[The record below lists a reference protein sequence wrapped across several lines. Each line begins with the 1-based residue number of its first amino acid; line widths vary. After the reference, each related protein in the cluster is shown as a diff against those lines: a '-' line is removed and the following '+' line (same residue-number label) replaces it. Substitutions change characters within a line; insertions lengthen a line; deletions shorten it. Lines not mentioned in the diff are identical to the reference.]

1 VKIHCPCDRIAEAKV
16 VNGIVMYEHED
27 GSSCK
32 LLNRFYNN
40 KCASLAWKFA
50 KKAICNNDHEMFAI
64 YICKDNK
71 EVIQELLGHIRLANK
86 QELTQVLVFL
96 FEKNDVNPQIQKYIL
111 DSLLNEYGNTA
122 YKNIKA
128 IRNKNFMN
136 DPLLN
141 RSVLSFPAMAKSKM
155 FNIESYVNIENNT
168 AKQNIVN
175 DLARSFLLDKVMR
188 DSTLKNAI
196 KNFSR

>member
-1 VKIHCPCDRIAEAKV
+1 MKIHCPCDRTAEAKV

-27 GSSCK
+27 GSGCK

-40 KCASLAWKFA
+40 KCASLAWRFS
-50 KKAICNNDHEMFAI
+50 KKAICDNDYETFSI
-64 YICKDNK
+64 YMCKDNK
-71 EVIQELLGHIRLANK
+71 EVIHELLEYIRLAKK
-86 QELTQVLVFL
+86 QELVQVLVFL
-96 FEKNDVNPQIQKYIL
+96 FETSNVKHEIQKYVL
-111 DSLLNEYGNTA
+111 DNLLNEYGNIA

-128 IRNKNFMN
+128 IRNKNFMS

-141 RSVLSFPAMAKSKM
+141 RSTLSFPTVAKSKM

-196 KNFSR
+196 KSFSR

>member
-1 VKIHCPCDRIAEAKV
+1 MKIHCPCDRVAEAKV

-40 KCASLAWKFA
+40 KCASLAWRFS
-50 KKAICNNDHEMFAI
+50 KKAICDNDYETFSI
-64 YICKDNK
+64 YMCKDNK
-71 EVIQELLGHIRLANK
+71 EVIHELLEYIRLANK
-86 QELTQVLVFL
+86 QELAQALVFL
-96 FEKNDVNPQIQKYIL
+96 FETNNVRHEIQKYVL
-111 DSLLNEYGNTA
+111 DNLLNEYGNTA

-141 RSVLSFPAMAKSKM
+141 RATLSFPAIGKSKM

-188 DSTLKNAI
+188 DSRLKNAI
-196 KNFSR
+196 KSFSR

>member
-1 VKIHCPCDRIAEAKV
+1 MKIHCPCDRIAEAKV

-40 KCASLAWKFA
+40 KCASLAWRFA
-50 KKAICNNDHEMFAI
+50 KKAICNNDHETFVI

-71 EVIQELLGHIRLANK
+71 EVIQELLEYIRLANK

-96 FEKNDVNPQIQKYIL
+96 FEKNDVNPQIQKHIL

-122 YKNIKA
+122 YNNIKA

-136 DPLLN
+136 DPLLS
-141 RSVLSFPAMAKSKM
+141 RATLSFPAIGKSKM
-155 FNIESYVNIENNT
+155 LNIESYVNIENNT

-175 DLARSFLLDKVMR
+175 DLARSFLLDKAMR
-188 DSTLKNAI
+188 NSTLKNAI

>member
-1 VKIHCPCDRIAEAKV
+1 MKIHCPCDRVAEAKV

-40 KCASLAWKFA
+40 KCASLAWRFS
-50 KKAICNNDHEMFAI
+50 KKAIRDNDHETFSI
-64 YICKDNK
+64 YMCKDNK
-71 EVIQELLGHIRLANK
+71 EVIHELLEYIRLANK
-86 QELTQVLVFL
+86 QELAQVLVLL
-96 FEKNDVNPQIQKYIL
+96 FETSNVKHEIQKYVL
-111 DSLLNEYGNTA
+111 DNLLNEYGNTA

-128 IRNKNFMN
+128 IRSKNFMN

-141 RSVLSFPAMAKSKM
+141 RATLLFPIRGKSKM
-155 FNIESYVNIENNT
+155 LNIESYVNIENNT

-196 KNFSR
+196 KSFSR

>member
-1 VKIHCPCDRIAEAKV
+1 MKIHCPCDRIAEAKV

-40 KCASLAWKFA
+40 KCASLAWRFA
-50 KKAICNNDHEMFAI
+50 KKAICNNDHETFAI
-64 YICKDNK
+64 YMCKDNK
-71 EVIQELLGHIRLANK
+71 EVIQELLEYIRLANK

-96 FEKNDVNPQIQKYIL
+96 FEKNDVNPQIQKHIL

-136 DPLLN
+136 DPLLS
-141 RSVLSFPAMAKSKM
+141 RSMLSFPAVTKSKM

-196 KNFSR
+196 KSFSR

>member
-1 VKIHCPCDRIAEAKV
+1 MKIHCPCDRIAEAKV

-196 KNFSR
+196 KSFSR